1 MKRIGLA
8 LLLGALLVSLSA
20 CSMFSKEKPGEP
32 AKLVDFDAS
41 LKVKKI
47 WSTNIGKGSSRKGL
61 NLKPAYDN
69 ARVYA
74 SDYRGR
80 VIAVDAENGNKI
92 WEIETELPVSAG
104 PAIAHDY
111 LFLGTLEAEVYAYSN
126 EDGSFRWNARVS
138 SEVLAMPVLH
148 DGIVIVRCLDGRV
161 FGLDAET
168 GNRVWVYDSSV
179 PLLTLRGNSTPVV
192 RAGVAYVGYD
202 SGELIAI
209 RVADGAIG
217 WTTQIAAA
225 EGRSELDRLVDIDGN
240 IAMVATDI
248 YIASYKNRMGAIAS
262 ESGRLLWFKDIA
274 TASGIAVD
282 RTHLAVSDALGHLWM
297 LDRRNGAEDWKLE
310 MLENR
315 QLTLPAFYDTFVV
328 VGDMEGYLHWFKV
341 ETGELVARNKVAKG
355 GFASAPLV
363 IGATMYVLANNGNLI
378 AYRAGP
384 AI

>member
-1 MKRIGLA
+1 MKRIALT
-8 LLLGALLVSLSA
+8 LLLTGLLISVSG
-20 CSMFSKEKPGEP
+20 CSWFSKAKPGEP
-32 AKLVDFDAS
+32 AELVNFDAS

-47 WSTNIGKGSSRKGL
+47 WSTNIGKGNSQKGL

-69 ARVYA
+69 GRVYA
-74 SDYRGR
+74 SDHRGR
-80 VIAVDAENGNKI
+80 VIAVDAENGKKI

-104 PAIAHDY
+104 PAIANDF

-161 FGLDAET
+161 FGLDADT
-168 GNRVWVYDSSV
+168 GDRVWVYDSSV
-179 PLLTLRGNSTPVV
+179 PLLTIRGNSTPVV

-209 RVADGAIG
+209 RVADGAVG

-248 YIASYKNRMGAIAS
+248 YVASYKNRMGALAS
-262 ESGRLLWFKDIA
+262 ESGRLLWFKDIG
-274 TASGIAVD
+274 TSSGIAVD
-282 RTHLAVSDALGHLWM
+282 RTHLAVSDSLGHLWM

-315 QLTLPAFYDTFVV
+315 QLTLPAFYDSFVV

-355 GFASAPLV
+355 GFASSPLV
-363 IGATMYVLANNGNLI
+363 IGTTMYVFANNGDLI

>member
-1 MKRIGLA
+1 MKRLVLV
-8 LLLGALLVSLSA
+8 LLLAGLSVTVSG
-20 CSMFSKEKPGEP
+20 CSWFSKAKPGDP
-32 AKLVDFDAS
+32 AELVDFDSS

-47 WSTNIGKGSSRKGL
+47 WSTNIGKGNSLKGL

-69 ARVYA
+69 GRVYA
-74 SDYRGR
+74 ADYRGK
-80 VIAVDAENGNKI
+80 VVAVDADNGKKL
-92 WEIETELPVSAG
+92 WEIDTDLPVSAG
-104 PAIAHDY
+104 PAIANDFM
-111 LFLGTLEAEVYAYSN
+111 FLGTLEAEIYAYSN
-126 EDGSFRWNARVS
+126 EDGILRWSASVS

-161 FGLDAET
+161 FGLNAET
-168 GNRVWVYDSSV
+168 GIRVWVYDTSV
-179 PLLTLRGNSTPVV
+179 PLLTLRGNSTPAV

-202 SGELIAI
+202 GGELVAI

-225 EGRSELDRLVDIDGN
+225 EGRTELDRLVDIDGK

-248 YIASYKNRMGAIAS
+248 YIASYKNRMGALAS
-262 ESGRLLWFKDIA
+262 ESGRLLWFKDIG
-274 TASGIAVD
+274 TSSGIAVD
-282 RTHLAVSDALGHLWM
+282 RTHLAVSDASGYLWM

-315 QLTLPAFYDTFVV
+315 QLTLPVFYDQYVV
-328 VGDMEGYLHWFKV
+328 VGDMEGYLHWFRV
-341 ETGELVARNKVAKG
+341 EDGSLVARNKVSKK

-363 IGATMYVLANNGNLI
+363 IGATMYVLANNGDLV